1 LVVRRE
7 SEVNPQRT
15 GNASSSASPGCSSR
29 SRATGGA
36 GLGLPIARE
45 LARAHGGD
53 LVYLDG
59 TVGASF
65 QVRIPAAS

>member
-1 LVVRRE
+1 
-7 SEVNPQRT
+7 
-15 GNASSSASPGCSSR
+15 
-29 SRATGGA
+29 
-36 GLGLPIARE
+36 

-65 QVRIPAAS
+65 QVRIPAAA